1 MEKRRTHILVECPEK
16 IASVKVGV
24 LDALHPLEETA
35 AIVRFR
41 ETRNIR
47 PEDICWADML
57 VCVRG
62 CEEMTLWIVRE
73 AKRHGR
79 FVVYFLDDDLLHLP
93 EDTQAYAF
101 FHDGGNAEY
110 LREILALSDALWGVN
125 PLICEEYLPL
135 CGKPRWICSR
145 VPAHIAARAE
155 KPEDGTVHVLYAGS
169 EDHSAL
175 VRELILPAVHLVR
188 EKRPDIV
195 FTFVGAD
202 PGVRGEKGVRHVPF
216 FSDYAAYRRFVEDGH
231 FVLALAPVR
240 LSRFYQCKYYNKFVE
255 YTSIGAVG
263 LYSDGPLYRQI
274 VTDGENGFLCEN
286 TPEAWANA
294 ILCAA
299 EDPQRLADILH
310 RSEAVLRGQFDEKTV
325 AEELTAQLP
334 ELLTYYAP
342 QLPRGFFRLPN
353 ARLVF
358 YRGRAA
364 FLFRTYGVLAIPI
377 MLWKAVKKVCHFV
390 FGRRDSSV

>member
-1 MEKRRTHILVECPEK
+1 M
-16 IASVKVGV
+16 
-24 LDALHPLEETA
+24 
-35 AIVRFR
+35 
-41 ETRNIR
+41 
-47 PEDICWADML
+47 
-57 VCVRG
+57 
-62 CEEMTLWIVRE
+62 
-73 AKRHGR
+73 
-79 FVVYFLDDDLLHLP
+79 
-93 EDTQAYAF
+93 
-101 FHDGGNAEY
+101 
-110 LREILALSDALWGVN
+110 
-125 PLICEEYLPL
+125 
-135 CGKPRWICSR
+135 
-145 VPAHIAARAE
+145 
-155 KPEDGTVHVLYAGS
+155 
-169 EDHSAL
+169 
-175 VRELILPAVHLVR
+175 
-188 EKRPDIV
+188 
-195 FTFVGAD
+195 
-202 PGVRGEKGVRHVPF
+202 RGEKGVRHVPF

-263 LYSDGPLYRQI
+263 IYSDGPLYRQI

-342 QLPRGFFRLPN
+342 QLPRHFFRLPN

-377 MLWKAVKKVCHFV
+377 MLWKAIKKVCHFV